1 MVSDPCPLVPGNTC
15 YENRVGFFLACRLL
29 RTGGVLAYLVSQL
42 HLYVCMYVNNGMN
55 EARKLQDAK
64 AAGKMFT

>member
-1 MVSDPCPLVPGNTC
+1 MSFASNGGCVGVFGLSTALVC
-15 YENRVGFFLACRLL
+15 MY
-29 RTGGVLAYLVSQL
+29 VLL

-55 EARKLQDAK
+55 EARKLRDAK